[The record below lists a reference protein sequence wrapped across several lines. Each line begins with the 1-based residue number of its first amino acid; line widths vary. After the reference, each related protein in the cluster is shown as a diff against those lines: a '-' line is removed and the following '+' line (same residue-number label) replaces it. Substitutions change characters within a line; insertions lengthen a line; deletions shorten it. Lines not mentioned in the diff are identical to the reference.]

1 MSMAEMNE
9 QTLGTAVTKPKGIP
23 VNLPNELL
31 QSLCFNCDN
40 RGNCSFVDKRKTYC
54 ELFE

>member
-1 MSMAEMNE
+1 MAEMNE
-9 QTLGTAVTKPKGIP
+9 QTVGTSMTRPKGIP

-40 RGNCSFVDKRKTYC
+40 RSTCHFVEKRKTYC